1 MLVRATPL
9 NHGDHVTGLKI
20 TNYEPLEYMSED
32 REKKILSLLEKAYPD
47 ARLVLHYK
55 NPLELLVATILAAQ
69 CTDERVNKVTET
81 LFKKY
86 TSARDY
92 AGAEQEVFEQEIR
105 STGFYKNKTKNI
117 IACAKELVERFDGK
131 VPDTMEDLVSLPGV
145 GRKTAS
151 VLLGNAF
158 GKQAMAVDTHVF
170 RVSHRL
176 ELAKSNDPDKI
187 EQELCKII
195 PREKWT
201 RSCLVM
207 GTHGRRTCVARKPLC
222 NVCVVEKLCNSP
234 DKIYS
239 KR

>member
-1 MLVRATPL
+1 MP
-9 NHGDHVTGLKI
+9 
-20 TNYEPLEYMSED
+20 ED
-32 REKKILSLLEKAYPD
+32 RVKKILLLLEKAYPD
-47 ARLVLHYK
+47 AALVLHYK

-69 CTDERVNKVTET
+69 CTDERVNKVTEI

-92 AGAEQEVFEQEIR
+92 AGAEQEVFEQEIH

-131 VPDTMEDLVSLPGV
+131 VPDTMEDLVALPGV

-207 GTHGRRTCVARKPLC
+207 GTHGRR
-222 NVCVVEKLCNSP
+222 
-234 DKIYS
+234 
-239 KR
+239 

>member
-1 MLVRATPL
+1 
-9 NHGDHVTGLKI
+9 
-20 TNYEPLEYMSED
+20 MSEE
-32 REKKILSLLEKAYPD
+32 RVKKILSLLEKAYSD
-47 ARLVLHYK
+47 AALVLHYR

-92 AGAEQEVFEQEIR
+92 ASAEQEVFEQEIR
-105 STGFYKNKTKNI
+105 STGFYKNKAKNI
-117 IACAKELVERFDGK
+117 IACGKELVERFGGK
-131 VPDTMEDLVSLPGV
+131 VPDTMEDLVALPGV

-151 VLLGNAF
+151 VLLGNIF

-176 ELAKSNDPDKI
+176 ELAKANDPDKV
-187 EQELCKII
+187 EQELCKIL
-195 PREKWT
+195 PRGKWT
-201 RSCLVM
+201 RSCLVL

-222 NVCVVEKLCNSP
+222 NVCVIEKLCDSP
-234 DKIYS
+234 DKTYQS
-239 KR
+239 K

>member
-1 MLVRATPL
+1 
-9 NHGDHVTGLKI
+9 
-20 TNYEPLEYMSED
+20 MSEE
-32 REKKILSLLEKAYPD
+32 RVKKILSLLEKAYPD

-86 TSARDY
+86 KTAKDY
-92 AGAEQEVFEQEIR
+92 ANIKQEVFEQEIR
-105 STGFYKNKTKNI
+105 STGFYKNKAKNI
-117 IACAKELVERFDGK
+117 IACNKELVERFGGN
-131 VPDTMEDLVSLPGV
+131 VPDTMEDLVTLPGV
-145 GRKTAS
+145 GRKTAN
-151 VLLGNAF
+151 VLLGNVF
-158 GKQAMAVDTHVF
+158 GKQAIAVDTHVF

-176 ELAKSNDPDKI
+176 ELAESNDPDKV

-195 PREKWT
+195 PQEKWT
-201 RSCLVM
+201 RSCLVI

-234 DKIYS
+234 DKINITKCQNYF
-239 KR
+239 